1 MKKLLAITLLLVV
14 AAGSISAQQERQQKE
29 TRVIIKQEKER
40 TGFYTIRF
48 GAWWPEDQEKEFRIG
63 ENLYDQTDAQI
74 EQSQAL
80 GLDFHFRKMMTHPM
94 YFDVSAGAWYT
105 SYTFDFK
112 EAVSNI
118 EEEFENVDAW
128 AVIVPVTL
136 GLSVQPLPPETPIQ
150 PYAMVGIGAYVG
162 ITGRDLLLVSNDNRS
177 DDTKSYVRLGY
188 YFGAGLDFLFADSF
202 GISIGAKYQFLEF
215 QELLYTQQ
223 KDFTGLQATIGIAMT
238 L

>member
-1 MKKLLAITLLLVV
+1 MKKLLTIALLFVV
-14 AAGSISAQQERQQKE
+14 TAGSISAQQDTQQRE
-29 TRVIIKQEKER
+29 TRVVIEQEKR
-40 TGFYTIRF
+40 TGYYTIRF

-80 GLDFHFRKMMTHPM
+80 GLDFHFRKKMTHPM

-105 SYTFDFK
+105 SYSFDFK
-112 EAVSNI
+112 EAVSDI
-118 EEEFENVDAW
+118 GEEFENVDAW

-136 GLSVQPLPPETPIQ
+136 GLSVQPLPAGTPVQ
-150 PYAMVGIGAYVG
+150 PYIMAGVGAYVG
-162 ITGRDLLLVSNDNRS
+162 VTGRDMLLVTNDNRS

-188 YFGAGLDFLFADSF
+188 YFGAGLDFLLADTF
-202 GISIGAKYQFLEF
+202 GISLGAKYQFLEF
-215 QELLYTQQ
+215 QEMLYTQQ

>member
-1 MKKLLAITLLLVV
+1 MKQILAIALVLVLGTGVLV
-14 AAGSISAQQERQQKE
+14 AQEQTRQTE
-29 TRVIIKQEKER
+29 TRMIIKQEKER
-40 TGFYTIRF
+40 EGFYTIRF
-48 GAWWPEDQEKEFRIG
+48 GAWWPEDKEKEFRIG
-63 ENLYDQTDAQI
+63 ENIYDQTDAQI

-118 EEEFENVDAW
+118 GEEFENFDAW

-136 GLSVQPLPPETPIQ
+136 GLSIAPLPAESPVQ
-150 PYAMVGIGAYVG
+150 PYAMAGLGAYVG
-162 ITGRDLLLVSNDNRS
+162 ITGRDKLLVSNDNRS
-177 DDTKSYVRLGY
+177 DDTKTYVRFGW
-188 YFGAGLDFLFADSF
+188 YFGGGLDFLFADTF
-202 GISIGAKYQFLEF
+202 GISLGAKYQFLEF
-215 QELLYTQQ
+215 QDVLYTQQ
-223 KDFTGLQATIGIAMT
+223 KNFTGLQGTLGIVMV

>member
-1 MKKLLAITLLLVV
+1 MEPSGKVRIRETSFRFVRKCVLFGIQLHMTMPTFIGGDMNKLLAIALMLIV
-14 AAGSISAQQERQQKE
+14 AAGSVSAQQEKQEKE
-29 TRVIIKQEKER
+29 TRVVIEQKKDK

-105 SYTFDFK
+105 SYSFDFK
-112 EAVSNI
+112 DAVSNI

-136 GLSVQPLPPETPIQ
+136 GLSVQPLPP
-150 PYAMVGIGAYVG
+150 G
-162 ITGRDLLLVSNDNRS
+162 
-177 DDTKSYVRLGY
+177 
-188 YFGAGLDFLFADSF
+188 
-202 GISIGAKYQFLEF
+202 
-215 QELLYTQQ
+215 
-223 KDFTGLQATIGIAMT
+223 
-238 L
+238 